1 MIVLI
6 TGLPGNGK
14 TLYALDWVKR
24 KAEKEA
30 RPVFYARIKGLTLP
44 WTVIDPFAWMSC
56 PPNAIV
62 VIDEVQQSN
71 DPVDPKSP
79 SLFGVRQ
86 RGAAVPAWA
95 AALETHRHMGIDL
108 VLITQDPML
117 LDVHDRKLV
126 GLHFHVKRN
135 FGLQRATVHEF
146 GGCRPNVAQSTS
158 GSVRHEWSYPKE
170 VYGWYKSAEV
180 HTMKARVPMR
190 VWVLLGIPFVIA
202 GLSWFAW
209 SRYLTPDRELPTLKA
224 AAGSSES
231 GTASS
236 GLGQGAGSRKSVAQY
251 VEQFQPRVAGLAYT
265 APVYDDITRPVTAP
279 YPAACVSMGDK
290 CKCYTTQGTSLE
302 TGKDLCLQIV
312 SGGFYVAWAQQS
324 VVQDR
329 GKQIRPEPQLEL
341 QPQPVS
347 VAGNLGGTRV
357 ALAAPTSLV
366 AEPGTGS
373 PSGRKGAALPRAQ

>member
-24 KAEKEA
+24 KAEKEG

-44 WTVIDPFAWMSC
+44 WTAIDPFAWMSC

-62 VIDEVQQSN
+62 VIDEVQQSD
-71 DPVDPKSP
+71 DPADPKSP

-86 RGAAVPAWA
+86 RGAVVPPWA

-146 GGCRPNVAQSTS
+146 GGCRPNVAQSTG
-158 GSVRHEWSYPKE
+158 GSVRHEWGFPKE
-170 VYGWYKSAEV
+170 VYAWYKSAEV
-180 HTMKARVPMR
+180 HTMKARVPTR
-190 VWVLLGIPFVIA
+190 VWVLLAIPFVIA

-224 AAGSSES
+224 ATSGSGSAIG
-231 GTASS
+231 GTA
-236 GLGQGAGSRKSVAQY
+236 GQPSAVGRKTVAQY

-265 APVYDDITRPVTAP
+265 APAYDDITRPVSAP

-290 CKCYTTQGTSLE
+290 CKCYTTQGTALE
-302 TGKDLCLQIV
+302 TGKDLCRQIV

-329 GKQIRPEPQLEL
+329 GKQIRPDVQPEPQA
-341 QPQPVS
+341 QAFS
-347 VAGNLGGTRV
+347 AAGNLGGTRV
-357 ALAAPTSLV
+357 ALAPPISPV

-373 PSGRKGAALPRAQ
+373 AAGRKGAAPPRGQ